1 MPRAALRLALVAP
14 LLVGCQSTGRD
25 LPDGRI
31 DAREYRS
38 LAAREDL
45 TYDEGLEAG
54 LVDDGRLADLYSL
67 EGGTAMPQGERCLY
81 AVTLYRRTVEE
92 KQYRG
97 TVRFC
102 FGADDVVT
110 SVDRRRAD
118 LRGTPSPPA
127 LP

>member
-1 MPRAALRLALVAP
+1 MARAALRLALVAP

-38 LAAREDL
+38 LAADDGL
-45 TYDEGLEAG
+45 TYDEGRDAG
-54 LVDDGRLADLYSL
+54 LVDDGRLADLHAR
-67 EGGTAMPQGERCLY
+67 EGGTAAPQGQRCLY
-81 AVTLYRRTVEE
+81 AVTLYRRTVEA

-97 TVRFC
+97 TARFC
-102 FGADDVVT
+102 FGTDDVVT

>member
-38 LAAREDL
+38 LAADDGL

-54 LVDDGRLADLYSL
+54 LVDDGRLADLHAQ
-67 EGGTAMPQGERCLY
+67 EGGAAAPQGQRCLY
-81 AVTLYRRTVEE
+81 AVTLYRRTVED

-97 TVRFC
+97 TARFC